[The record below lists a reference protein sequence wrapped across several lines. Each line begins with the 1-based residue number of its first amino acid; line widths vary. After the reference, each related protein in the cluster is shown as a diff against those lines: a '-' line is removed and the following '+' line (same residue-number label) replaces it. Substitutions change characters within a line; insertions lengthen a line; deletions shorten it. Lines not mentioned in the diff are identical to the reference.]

1 MGRSCQK
8 DLLDW
13 LFAHV
18 FKEEPYILLIYY
30 LLYFLY
36 FTILR
41 ASEEFPKTNTGISS
55 TRVGR
60 FPERLCAASSARLM
74 WKGNLWNLPH
84 FSSLVRE
91 SKKKVFHFSPCGISD
106 LEFFLGITRLREY
119 PYTFLKRMKNCSMIR
134 LPGLIRIR
142 VADP

>member
-18 FKEEPYILLIYY
+18 FQEEPYILL
-30 LLYFLY
+30 
-36 FTILR
+36 TILR

-55 TRVGR
+55 TRVG
-60 FPERLCAASSARLM
+60 
-74 WKGNLWNLPH
+74 KGSPKDSVQLPAPGSCGKATSGISH
-84 FSSLVRE
+84 TSLVLYVNQR
-91 SKKKVFHFSPCGISD
+91 KKYFTFVPARISD